1 VTGTAYDADGWTP
14 LHLAAF
20 HGDAEAVTL
29 LLAQGTDPLARS
41 RNAMANTPLHAA
53 LAGAESELVVR
64 ALLAGGASAV
74 LAAGSGV
81 TPLHLAAAR
90 GNRALAELLI
100 AHGADPRAVMDDGKR
115 PHDLAMERGHAEV
128 AAWLGAVVARE

>member
-1 VTGTAYDADGWTP
+1 MSETVHDADGWTP

-20 HGDAEAVTL
+20 HGDAETVTL
-29 LLAQGTDPLARS
+29 LLAQGADPLARS

-64 ALLAGGASAV
+64 ALLAGGGSAV
-74 LAAGSGV
+74 LAAASGV

-90 GNRALAELLI
+90 GNRALAELLL
-100 AHGADPRAVMDDGKR
+100 AHGADARAAMDDGKR
-115 PHDLAMERGHAEV
+115 PHEIAAERGHADV
-128 AAWLGAVVARE
+128 ADWLAALTDRE